1 MSSVKSLLFS
11 HNHHLLSVKGC
22 EAGLDV
28 LAFEGDEALSQP
40 FRYRIEFTSADHA
53 IGKEMM
59 LMKAVSLT
67 LQASVAQGFG
77 INVQQPVRVIQGVV
91 TGFERL
97 STSRDETHYALTLQ
111 PRLALLNRSHQN
123 AIYQDQSVPQ
133 IVEKILRERHGLRG
147 QDFLF
152 SLTKTYPRRE
162 QVMQYGEDDLR
173 FITRLLG
180 EVGIWFRFTA
190 DTRLH
195 IDVAEFCDSQQGYEK
210 GLTLPSVPPSGQQSA
225 GVDAVWEMACRHRVV
240 EQQVST
246 RDYNYREATAD
257 MNAQV
262 DVTRGETTTFGE
274 AYHWGDNYLTAGNV
288 HDRHP
293 APESGAFYARLRHER
308 YLNGQTRM
316 QATTSCPTLCPGQ
329 VLKVTGGE
337 EVAGEFAD
345 GVLVTAM
352 HSHARRDADFAVEF
366 AGIPDSPDV
375 GYRPEPGARPVMAG
389 TLPARV
395 TSTRENDT
403 YGHIDKHGR
412 YRVNMLFD
420 RARWETG
427 FESLW
432 VRQSRPY
439 AGDTYGL
446 HLPLLAGTEVAIG
459 FEDGNPDRPY
469 IAGVLHDSAH
479 GDHVTIRNDKRNVLR
494 TPANNKIRLDDERG
508 IHWRRKVRLL
518 LVTGDEAA
526 IEQLV
531 PGLRQQHWLE
541 GNRTVL
547 IYGGSLA
554 SEPDREKYIALRK
567 LRRGR
572 PLDGIV
578 RVMPSSLTLT
588 PQISESDLH
597 GLEKISELL
606 GYAAPVWLWKLC
618 DSEWPQADRAVQAV
632 GVSFPLRATE
642 DDVARQLAQMLPTLR
657 EQGMRQIAEET
668 RHDFLLRLGQQL
680 IDGGIAQWRWQ
691 LAPWLTAS
699 RQRLALRG
707 LMFSLP
713 EPRTVDPY
721 QEADTSPAGQPHLLT
736 LPATWLGIVD
746 DCRRLRG
753 HHVGMAWE
761 RGLAC
766 GLLAILGLWAA
777 GLLLSF
783 ALNYSQIAS
792 VAGKARDLV
801 AHPSVSDYQLTA
813 LHALRN
819 EAGRLVHDGQKGA
832 PWYRRFGLDHHQ
844 QLLNA
849 VLPWYGVAN
858 HRLIRDP
865 ANAALQQALSALV
878 NSAPNSDQRAQLAKP
893 GYDQLKAWLMMAR
906 PDKADGAFFAQTMK
920 TVQPTRMGISTGLW
934 QSLAPDL
941 WAFYLSLLPER
952 PEWKIIPDAQ
962 RVSQSRQVL
971 LQQLG
976 RRNAESTL
984 YENMLKS
991 VRRNFA
997 DVSLEDMTSGT
1008 DARRL
1013 FTTDEVVP
1021 GMFTRQAWEG
1031 GIQQAIDKAASSR
1044 REEIDWVLSDSRKT
1058 VSTDLSPEALKA
1070 RLTRRYF
1077 TDFAGSWLNFLNSLR
1092 LNPATT
1098 IADVTDQL
1106 TLISDVRQS
1115 PLIALM
1121 NTLAWQGQA
1130 GQQREG
1136 LSDSLI
1142 KSAKDLVGGKDKPVI
1157 DQSAAGPQG
1166 PLDDTFGPLLQL
1178 MGKNTGSNVM
1188 SADSTLSLQ
1197 TYLTRITRVRLRLQQ
1212 VANASDPQEMMQV
1225 LAQTVF
1231 QGKSVDLT
1239 DTQQY
1244 GSLISA
1250 SLGEEWSGFGNTLF
1264 VQPLTQ
1270 AWETVLLP
1278 SAASLN
1284 DKWRRSVVANW
1295 HTAFDGRFPFAASK
1309 SDASLPMLAEFV
1321 RKDSGRIERFLTT
1334 ELNGVLHKEGS
1345 QWVPDKVNSHG
1356 LVFNPAF
1363 LRAINQLSQLS
1374 DILFTDG
1381 SQGISF
1387 ELQARPAPE
1396 VVETQLT
1403 IDGQKLR
1410 YFNQMADWQ
1419 TFRWPGETYKPGT
1432 LLTWTTVNAGTRLFG
1447 DYSGTWGFIRW
1458 LEQGKR
1464 HPLDRSQW
1472 MMSFSAPD
1480 GRTLQWVLRSQLGS
1494 GPLALLALRGLT
1506 LPDQIFTVDAAESA
1520 QALTT
1525 GLGNSDMDEMEL

>member
-1 MSSVKSLLFS
+1 METDKDKNQTQEISAGITVLLIAVAVTLVIMLGGFAYWLIAGERSTEWSVISPVLLVCSLLWVTLACVIALGFLAVHFWLIS
-11 HNHHLLSVKGC
+11 RVKRTTAISQTN
-22 EAGLDV
+22 EAKKK
-28 LAFEGDEALSQP
+28 
-40 FRYRIEFTSADHA
+40 T
-53 IGKEMM
+53 
-59 LMKAVSLT
+59 
-67 LQASVAQGFG
+67 
-77 INVQQPVRVIQGVV
+77 
-91 TGFERL
+91 
-97 STSRDETHYALTLQ
+97 
-111 PRLALLNRSHQN
+111 
-123 AIYQDQSVPQ
+123 
-133 IVEKILRERHGLRG
+133 RERH
-147 QDFLF
+147 
-152 SLTKTYPRRE
+152 
-162 QVMQYGEDDLR
+162 
-173 FITRLLG
+173 
-180 EVGIWFRFTA
+180 
-190 DTRLH
+190 
-195 IDVAEFCDSQQGYEK
+195 
-210 GLTLPSVPPSGQQSA
+210 LTLA
-225 GVDAVWEMACRHRVV
+225 
-240 EQQVST
+240 
-246 RDYNYREATAD
+246 RD
-257 MNAQV
+257 
-262 DVTRGETTTFGE
+262 
-274 AYHWGDNYLTAGNV
+274 
-288 HDRHP
+288 
-293 APESGAFYARLRHER
+293 
-308 YLNGQTRM
+308 
-316 QATTSCPTLCPGQ
+316 
-329 VLKVTGGE
+329 
-337 EVAGEFAD
+337 
-345 GVLVTAM
+345 
-352 HSHARRDADFAVEF
+352 
-366 AGIPDSPDV
+366 I
-375 GYRPEPGARPVMAG
+375 G
-389 TLPARV
+389 T
-395 TSTRENDT
+395 
-403 YGHIDKHGR
+403 
-412 YRVNMLFD
+412 
-420 RARWETG
+420 
-427 FESLW
+427 
-432 VRQSRPY
+432 
-439 AGDTYGL
+439 
-446 HLPLLAGTEVAIG
+446 
-459 FEDGNPDRPY
+459 
-469 IAGVLHDSAH
+469 
-479 GDHVTIRNDKRNVLR
+479 VLR
-494 TPANNKIRLDDERG
+494 KRYHLF
-508 IHWRRKVRLL
+508 WRSKVRLL
-518 LVTGDEAA
+518 LVTGDESA

-531 PGLRQQHWLE
+531 PGLQQQQWLE

-547 IYGGSLA
+547 IYGGNLIT
-554 SEPDREKYIALRK
+554 EPDQEKYAALRK

-588 PQISESDLH
+588 PQISENDLR

-606 GYAAPVWLWKLC
+606 GYAAPVWLWKLG
-618 DSEWPQADRAVQAV
+618 DSEWSQAKRTEQTV
-632 GVSFPLRATE
+632 GATFPLRAKP
-642 DDVARQLAQMLPTLR
+642 DDITRQLERMLPALR
-657 EQGMRQIAEET
+657 AQGMSQVAENNS
-668 RHDFLLRLGQQL
+668 HDFLLRLGQHL
-680 IDGGIAQWRWQ
+680 KDGGIARWAQQ
-691 LAPWLTAS
+691 LVPWLS
-699 RQRLALRG
+699 VSQQRVPLRG

-713 EPRTVDPY
+713 ENKPTTSP
-721 QEADTSPAGQPHLLT
+721 EGTADTEQYIPGSHRHALT
-736 LPATWLGIVD
+736 LPATWQGIVE
-746 DCRRLRG
+746 DCSRVRG
-753 HHVGMAWE
+753 RCVSMAWE
-761 RGLAC
+761 QALAWSLMVII
-766 GLLAILGLWAA
+766 GIWGA
-777 GLLLSF
+777 GILLSF
-783 ALNYSQIAS
+783 AINRMQIVS
-792 VAGKARDLV
+792 VAEQAHALV
-801 AHPSVSDYQLTA
+801 EHPSVSDYQLTA
-813 LHALRN
+813 LHNLRN
-819 EAGRLVHDGQKGA
+819 DAGRLLHNTEEGT
-832 PWYRRFGLDHHQ
+832 PWYQRFGLDHNQ
-844 QLLNA
+844 QLLDA
-849 VLPWYGVAN
+849 MLPWYGVAN

-991 VRRNFA
+991 MRRNFA

-1058 VSTDLSPEALKA
+1058 MSTDLSPEALKA
-1070 RLTRRYF
+1070 HLTRRYF

-1092 LNPATT
+1092 LNPATN

-1142 KSAKDLVGGKDKPVI
+1142 KSARDLVGGKDKPVI

-1212 VANASDPQEMMQV
+1212 VANASDPQEMMQT

-1410 YFNQMADWQ
+1410 YFNQIADWQ

-1432 LLTWTTVNAGTRLFG
+1432 LLTWTSVNAGTRLFG

-1464 HPLDRSQW
+1464 QQLERSQW
-1472 MMSFSAPD
+1472 MMSFTAPD

-1494 GPLALLALRGLT
+1494 GPLVLLALRGLT

-1525 GLGNSDMDEMEL
+1525 GVGNSDMDEME

>member
-1 MSSVKSLLFS
+1 MSPDILLFIS
-11 HNHHLLSVKGC
+11 DQHAPQYQ
-22 EAGLDV
+22 AGGQMPVDTPN
-28 LAFEGDEALSQP
+28 LAA
-40 FRYRIEFTSADHA
+40 
-53 IGKEMM
+53 
-59 LMKAVSLT
+59 
-67 LQASVAQGFG
+67 
-77 INVQQPVRVIQGVV
+77 
-91 TGFERL
+91 
-97 STSRDETHYALTLQ
+97 
-111 PRLALLNRSHQN
+111 
-123 AIYQDQSVPQ
+123 
-133 IVEKILRERHGLRG
+133 
-147 QDFLF
+147 
-152 SLTKTYPRRE
+152 
-162 QVMQYGEDDLR
+162 
-173 FITRLLG
+173 
-180 EVGIWFRFTA
+180 
-190 DTRLH
+190 
-195 IDVAEFCDSQQGYEK
+195 
-210 GLTLPSVPPSGQQSA
+210 
-225 GVDAVWEMACRHRVV
+225 
-240 EQQVST
+240 
-246 RDYNYREATAD
+246 
-257 MNAQV
+257 
-262 DVTRGETTTFGE
+262 
-274 AYHWGDNYLTAGNV
+274 
-288 HDRHP
+288 
-293 APESGAFYARLRHER
+293 
-308 YLNGQTRM
+308 
-316 QATTSCPTLCPGQ
+316 
-329 VLKVTGGE
+329 
-337 EVAGEFAD
+337 
-345 GVLVTAM
+345 
-352 HSHARRDADFAVEF
+352 
-366 AGIPDSPDV
+366 
-375 GYRPEPGARPVMAG
+375 
-389 TLPARV
+389 
-395 TSTRENDT
+395 
-403 YGHIDKHGR
+403 
-412 YRVNMLFD
+412 
-420 RARWETG
+420 
-427 FESLW
+427 
-432 VRQSRPY
+432 
-439 AGDTYGL
+439 
-446 HLPLLAGTEVAIG
+446 
-459 FEDGNPDRPY
+459 
-469 IAGVLHDSAH
+469 
-479 GDHVTIRNDKRNVLR
+479 
-494 TPANNKIRLDDERG
+494 
-508 IHWRRKVRLL
+508 
-518 LVTGDEAA
+518 
-526 IEQLV
+526 
-531 PGLRQQHWLE
+531 
-541 GNRTVL
+541 
-547 IYGGSLA
+547 
-554 SEPDREKYIALRK
+554 
-567 LRRGR
+567 
-572 PLDGIV
+572 
-578 RVMPSSLTLT
+578 
-588 PQISESDLH
+588 
-597 GLEKISELL
+597 
-606 GYAAPVWLWKLC
+606 
-618 DSEWPQADRAVQAV
+618 
-632 GVSFPLRATE
+632 
-642 DDVARQLAQMLPTLR
+642 LR
-657 EQGMRQIAEET
+657 EQGTAFDAAYTPCPLCVPARMAMLSGLAPHHTGIFTNNDTLPQTTPTFLHAMAAAGYET
-668 RHDFLLRLGQQL
+668 VLVGRMHFIGPDQRHGFTRRVAPDFTNSGWVRPQKTLEQDFGVHTQTMGYKWCIDVVGGGASPVVCYDDMVLDALEQYLAQPHSKPQL
-680 IDGGIAQWRWQ
+680 IVVGTYGPHFPYVAPPELFLKYLKTAQ
-691 LAPWLTAS
+691 
-699 RQRLALRG
+699 
-707 LMFSLP
+707 
-713 EPRTVDPY
+713 
-721 QEADTSPAGQPHLLT
+721 
-736 LPATWLGIVD
+736 LPATWQGIVD

-906 PDKADGAFFAQTMK
+906 PDKADGAFFVQTMK

-991 VRRNFA
+991 VHRNFA

-1525 GLGNSDMDEMEL
+1525 GVGNSDMDEME

>member
-1 MSSVKSLLFS
+1 MDNVNKPAAISVAATVIVCIAAVTLLVLLGGLAWWLWAMDRATQWETLRPLIATGFIIWGMALSLLVLGFMAFR
-11 HNHHLLSVKGC
+11 LLIKDKVKPSAAPVRQPTRP
-22 EAGLDV
+22 AGR
-28 LAFEGDEALSQP
+28 EALYAP
-40 FRYRIEFTSADHA
+40 LKKHLHARYR
-53 IGKEMM
+53 
-59 LMKAVSLT
+59 
-67 LQASVAQGFG
+67 
-77 INVQQPVRVIQGVV
+77 
-91 TGFERL
+91 
-97 STSRDETHYALTLQ
+97 
-111 PRLALLNRSHQN
+111 
-123 AIYQDQSVPQ
+123 
-133 IVEKILRERHGLRG
+133 LR
-147 QDFLF
+147 
-152 SLTKTYPRRE
+152 
-162 QVMQYGEDDLR
+162 
-173 FITRLLG
+173 
-180 EVGIWFRFTA
+180 
-190 DTRLH
+190 
-195 IDVAEFCDSQQGYEK
+195 
-210 GLTLPSVPPSGQQSA
+210 
-225 GVDAVWEMACRHRVV
+225 
-240 EQQVST
+240 
-246 RDYNYREATAD
+246 
-257 MNAQV
+257 
-262 DVTRGETTTFGE
+262 
-274 AYHWGDNYLTAGNV
+274 
-288 HDRHP
+288 
-293 APESGAFYARLRHER
+293 
-308 YLNGQTRM
+308 
-316 QATTSCPTLCPGQ
+316 
-329 VLKVTGGE
+329 
-337 EVAGEFAD
+337 
-345 GVLVTAM
+345 
-352 HSHARRDADFAVEF
+352 
-366 AGIPDSPDV
+366 
-375 GYRPEPGARPVMAG
+375 
-389 TLPARV
+389 
-395 TSTRENDT
+395 
-403 YGHIDKHGR
+403 
-412 YRVNMLFD
+412 
-420 RARWETG
+420 
-427 FESLW
+427 
-432 VRQSRPY
+432 
-439 AGDTYGL
+439 
-446 HLPLLAGTEVAIG
+446 
-459 FEDGNPDRPY
+459 
-469 IAGVLHDSAH
+469 
-479 GDHVTIRNDKRNVLR
+479 
-494 TPANNKIRLDDERG
+494 
-508 IHWRRKVRLL
+508 WRRKVRLL
-518 LVTGDEAA
+518 LVTGDEAE
-526 IEQLV
+526 IEQLA
-531 PGLRQQHWLE
+531 PGLRQQQWLE

-547 IYGGSLA
+547 IYGGNLIT
-554 SEPDREKYIALRK
+554 EPDQEKYAALRK

-657 EQGMRQIAEET
+657 EQGMHQIAEES

-680 IDGGIAQWRWQ
+680 IDGEIAQWRRQ
-691 LAPWLTAS
+691 LAPWLTTS

-713 EPRTVDPY
+713 EPRAVDPY
-721 QEADTSPAGQPHLLT
+721 QEADTSPASQPHLLT
-736 LPATWLGIVD
+736 LPATWQGIVD

-865 ANAALQQALSALV
+865 ANAALQ
-878 NSAPNSDQRAQLAKP
+878 
-893 GYDQLKAWLMMAR
+893 
-906 PDKADGAFFAQTMK
+906 
-920 TVQPTRMGISTGLW
+920 PTRMGISTGLW

-1013 FTTDEVVP
+1013 FTTNEVVP

-1058 VSTDLSPEALKA
+1058 MSTDLSPEALKA

-1278 SAASLN
+1278 SATSLN

-1309 SDASLPMLAEFV
+1309 SDAFLPMLAEFV

-1345 QWVPDKVNSHG
+1345 HWVPDKVNSHG

-1472 MMSFSAPD
+1472 MMSFTAPD